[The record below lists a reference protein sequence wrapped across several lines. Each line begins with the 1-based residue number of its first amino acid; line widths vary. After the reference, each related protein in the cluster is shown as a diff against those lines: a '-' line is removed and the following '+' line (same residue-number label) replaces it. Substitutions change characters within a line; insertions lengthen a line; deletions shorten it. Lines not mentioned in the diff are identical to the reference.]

1 VILYAIDPGVHSCA
15 LAQFTDR
22 ALVGLTDTAT
32 WKWGPIEVGA
42 PPTLIL
48 GGLGPVWIVLEV
60 PRADKDPR
68 KSNDL
73 IDLNGSG
80 GRLAGQIE
88 GYAAGRATLT
98 LRYARNSSAGKGWKG
113 QIPKPIHHARL
124 IKALSPAELAIV
136 EAEYT
141 PRRGDPKTAL
151 EYVRRSCVRLATDPN
166 WHTWYKNKIHNGLDA
181 VALGAT
187 EIGRL

>member
-1 VILYAIDPGVHSCA
+1 VGRYPIGGGRVILYAIDPGVHSCA

-22 ALVGLTDTAT
+22 TLVGLTDTAT
-32 WKWGPIEVGA
+32 WKWGPI
-42 PPTLIL
+42 
-48 GGLGPVWIVLEV
+48 GPVSIVLEV

-88 GYAAGRATLT
+88 GYAAGRATLA

-124 IKALSPAELAIV
+124 IRTLSPVEIAIV
-136 EAEYT
+136 EAEYVA
-141 PRRGDPKTAL
+141 RRGDPKTAL
-151 EYVRRSCVRLATDPN
+151 EYVRRSCARLATDPD
-166 WHTWYKNKIHNGLDA
+166 WHSWYKNKIHNGLDA